1 MTLASYQGCLR
12 YFQAHDFLYCFKR
25 RMMQQLDLQIKEIRE
40 VSPAIRE
47 FVLVSSNGS
56 ALPTFEPGSHLKIQ
70 IPTIDDE
77 RSYSLVVT
85 DPEYDWTAAP
95 GHYRL
100 GVRLEENGQGGSQF
114 MHQLQVGGEIQAKG
128 PFNDFPL
135 AQSAQDEAENVLIAG
150 GIGITPIASM
160 AQSLKAQG
168 RPFCLHY
175 SARSKEHLA
184 FADELSSLVGDKLY
198 CYSNEDNNFTLP
210 QLFDQLDP
218 SQHLYI
224 CGPQSMIDEA
234 IQIAKERQWPSEHV
248 HFELFITA
256 APQDGDQAFE
266 IELAQSGQVLTV
278 PADKTIV
285 DVLEEAGLDPM
296 YDCRRGECGVCTT
309 DVLSGTP
316 DHRDYYLSDKEKESG
331 KMMQICISRSKSSKL
346 VLDL

>member
-1 MTLASYQGCLR
+1 
-12 YFQAHDFLYCFKR
+12 
-25 RMMQQLDLQIKEIRE
+25 MQQLDLLIKDIRE

-56 ALPTFEPGSHLKIQ
+56 ALPAFTPGSHLKVQ

-85 DPEYDWTAAP
+85 DPEYDWSAAP
-95 GHYRL
+95 KQYRL
-100 GVRLEENGQGGSQF
+100 GVRLEEDGQGGSLF
-114 MHQLQVGGEIQAKG
+114 MHQQQVGGVLQAHG

-135 AQSAQDEAENVLIAG
+135 GAAQNEEVENVLIAG

-160 AQSLKAQG
+160 AQSLKAQA

-184 FADELSSLVGDKLY
+184 FVDELSALATDKLH
-198 CYSNEDNNFTLP
+198 CYSNEENNFSLP
-210 QLFDQLDP
+210 ALFEQLDP
-218 SQHLYI
+218 RQHLYI
-224 CGPQSMIDEA
+224 CGPQTLIDEA
-234 IQIAKERQWPSEHV
+234 LKIAKERQWPDTHV

-256 APQDGDQAFE
+256 APQAGDQAFE

-285 DVLEEAGLDPM
+285 DVLEEEGLDPM

-331 KMMQICISRSKSSKL
+331 KMMQICISRSKSPKL